1 MQQKSD
7 MNQRSWENSEFP
19 ILCEGWSPQHN
30 YFLNRFLIMKLLF
43 CL

>member
-19 ILCEGWSPQHN
+19 ILCEGKSTRAECSW
-30 YFLNRFLIMKLLF
+30 NRLF
-43 CL
+43 ITL